1 MKPIPEQT
9 CAQIELTPQS
19 WHTAAAI
26 GNEGVTAVSTPAIIG
41 FLEQAS
47 LEAIKPYQD
56 EDEISVGVRVALE
69 HVGPAFVG
77 EPVICRAA
85 VRDVA
90 GRRITFDIAARQGE
104 RRLAIG
110 EYMRVVLPAARF
122 YAGRSAVRP
131 SPDSITFWFDFHSP
145 WSYIAATRLP
155 AIASRHG
162 CPIRWVPIHVARL
175 IETIGGRRPLEENPA
190 FVTWYRQDLADWAA
204 RAGLTIRYHPKF
216 PLRPA
221 RALRASHFAIERG
234 HGPAF
239 VLGVMRAYWTQSL
252 DISDPVVLA
261 GIGAEAGLEPK
272 EVNAATSD
280 ERLKVAVEDATRAAI
295 ERGVFGV
302 PSFEAE
308 GKLFFGNDRLEMLD
322 DEFLTRSGR
331 SDPAARNQSALT
343 RA

>member
-9 CAQIELTPQS
+9 CAQIEVTPQS

-56 EDEISVGVRVALE
+56 EHEISVGVRVALE

-104 RRLAIG
+104 RRVATG
-110 EYMRVVLPAARF
+110 EYVRVVLPAARF
-122 YAGRSAVRP
+122 YAGGGAETRP
-131 SPDSITFWFDFHSP
+131 SPGSITFWFDFHSP

-162 CPIRWVPIHVARL
+162 RPIRWVPIHVARL

-190 FVTWYRQDLADWAA
+190 FVTWYTQDLADWAA
-204 RAGLTIRYHPKF
+204 RAGLTIRYHPDF

-221 RALRASHFAIERG
+221 RALRAAHFAIERG
-234 HGPAF
+234 RGPAF
-239 VLGVMRAYWTQSL
+239 VLGVMRAYWTLSL
-252 DISDPVVLA
+252 DISDPLVLA

-272 EVNAATSD
+272 EVEAATSD
-280 ERLKVAVEDATRAAI
+280 ERLKAAVEDATRAAA
-295 ERGVFGV
+295 ERRVFGV

-322 DEFLTRSGR
+322 EFLTHSG
-331 SDPAARNQSALT
+331 ALIQPHAT
-343 RA
+343 RAP